1 VSVLALGARVT
12 ESSLLVR
19 YRMTRVFRREVS
31 KSASLGLLLGGL
43 LWAGSLF
50 GQVPRLT
57 VEVPPPPAV
66 PSASAPPSAA
76 PAARASTPPKLL
88 APSGSAVTPL
98 PAPSVSSAA
107 AVAPS
112 AAPLGSAEPVPS
124 VDAAA
129 SADVPPSPPPPT
141 PSVVEPAPEPAPAV
155 APAEPLEPPPPPEPA
170 PVPAFPVKLSDDSVF
185 ALRASLGG
193 KSPEQRARDAS
204 AQLKRAYEGE
214 QSSDVTVVRRGDVA
228 LLSVGRT
235 FIVELSEEE
244 AKLAGTS
251 SLEAYAASTA
261 SAIHEKLVSDHKRAA
276 IAKSAFSFSLVVFF
290 GLIAFYLIRKLGEF
304 AERARHFIEVRSD
317 KDLSL
322 RFQGIEF
329 VRPAMVRSAGVL
341 GLSTLKWLAQ
351 FGVAYTWL
359 VVVLSLFESTRDYT
373 QKLTGFVL
381 APLSQ
386 LMARLATALPLLVVA
401 ALAAL
406 AVFVLLR
413 FVGLFF
419 ASVARGETPLG
430 WLPNDLAAPTSVL
443 LRSGIVISALVFL
456 APIVTGDNDG
466 VLGRVGVIA
475 LVALGL
481 ASTPVLASGTV
492 GAIWLYGRRLRVGEY
507 VELGAYR
514 GRVSELNLL
523 ELRLTVTDRTE
534 LRVPHLLTLVRPLRL
549 LGARPRLTLDVYVHA
564 SSSVTE
570 VRSLLAAVAGKV
582 GAEPSVEIVSAD
594 ADAIR
599 FRIAATCESL
609 DARTA
614 FHIAALDALSSAGI
628 TLGRD
633 RA

>member
-1 VSVLALGARVT
+1 
-12 ESSLLVR
+12 
-19 YRMTRVFRREVS
+19 M
-31 KSASLGLLLGGL
+31 
-43 LWAGSLF
+43 
-50 GQVPRLT
+50 
-57 VEVPPPPAV
+57 
-66 PSASAPPSAA
+66 
-76 PAARASTPPKLL
+76 
-88 APSGSAVTPL
+88 
-98 PAPSVSSAA
+98 
-107 AVAPS
+107 
-112 AAPLGSAEPVPS
+112 
-124 VDAAA
+124 
-129 SADVPPSPPPPT
+129 
-141 PSVVEPAPEPAPAV
+141 
-155 APAEPLEPPPPPEPA
+155 
-170 PVPAFPVKLSDDSVF
+170 PAFAVKLSDDAVF
-185 ALRASLGG
+185 SLRATLGG
-193 KSPEQRARDAS
+193 KSPEARAREAS
-204 AQLKRAYEGE
+204 EQLKRAYEGE
-214 QSSDVTVVRRGDVA
+214 PTSDVTVARRADVA

-235 FIVELSEEE
+235 FIVELNEEE
-244 AKLAGTS
+244 AKLAGSS

-276 IAKSAFSFSLVVFF
+276 IAKSAFSFSLVVLF
-290 GLIAFYLIRKLGEF
+290 GLIAFYLIRKLGDF
-304 AERARHFIEVRSD
+304 VERARQWLEARSD

-329 VRPAMVRSAGVL
+329 VRPAMVRGAGAL
-341 GLSTLKWLAQ
+341 ALNTLKWLAQ
-351 FGVAYTWL
+351 AGIAYTWL
-359 VVVLSLFESTRDYT
+359 VVVLSLFESTRGYT
-373 QKLTGFVL
+373 QKLTGFVV

-386 LMARLATALPLLVVA
+386 LTARLATALPLLVVA

-406 AVFVLLR
+406 AVFVLVR

-419 ASVARGETPLG
+419 ASVSRGEAALG
-430 WLPNDLAAPTSVL
+430 WLPADLAGPTSVL

-466 VLGRVGVIA
+466 VLGRVGVIS

-523 ELRLTVTDRTE
+523 ELRLIVTDRTE
-534 LRVPHLLTLVRPLRL
+534 LRVPHLLTLIRPIRL
-549 LGARPRLTLDVYVHA
+549 LGARPRLTLDMYVHA
-564 SSSVTE
+564 GSAVTE
-570 VRSLLAAVAGKV
+570 VRSLLASVAGKV
-582 GAEPSVEIVSAD
+582 GSEPSVEIVSAD

>member
-1 VSVLALGARVT
+1 VPESTRFVLH
-12 ESSLLVR
+12 
-19 YRMTRVFRREVS
+19 RMTRVFRREGGM
-31 KSASLGLLLGGL
+31 SATSALLLCGL
-43 LWAGSLF
+43 LWSAPLLA
-50 GQVPRLT
+50 QVPAVPEPPPARASAAPP
-57 VEVPPPPAV
+57 VVPPPAAPPPTAPVVVTKPTAAPSVSAAPSASVAPVPSAAPSAEAV
-66 PSASAPPSAA
+66 PSAEAPGGAEPLPLPPPEVSAAPSAPP
-76 PAARASTPPKLL
+76 
-88 APSGSAVTPL
+88 
-98 PAPSVSSAA
+98 
-107 AVAPS
+107 
-112 AAPLGSAEPVPS
+112 
-124 VDAAA
+124 
-129 SADVPPSPPPPT
+129 PPPPT
-141 PSVVEPAPEPAPAV
+141 DPIELPPV
-155 APAEPLEPPPPPEPA
+155 AEPA
-170 PVPAFPVKLSDDSVF
+170 PVPAFAVKLSDDAVF
-185 ALRASLGG
+185 SLRAALGG
-193 KSPEQRARDAS
+193 KSPEVRAREAS
-204 AQLKRAYEGE
+204 EQLKRAYDAE
-214 QSSDVTVVRRGDVA
+214 QTSDVLVSRRGDVA

-235 FIVELSEEE
+235 FIVELDEEE
-244 AKLAGTS
+244 AKLAGVT
-251 SLEAYAASTA
+251 SLEVHAANTA
-261 SAIHEKLVSDHKRAA
+261 SAIHEKLVSSHKRAA

-304 AERARHFIEVRSD
+304 AERARNWFDARHDR
-317 KDLSL
+317 DLSL
-322 RFQGIEF
+322 RFQGIEL
-329 VRPAMVRSAGVL
+329 VRPAMLRSTGVL
-341 GLSTLKWLAQ
+341 ALSTLKWLTQ

-359 VVVLSLFESTRDYT
+359 VVVLSLFESTRGYT

-406 AVFVLLR
+406 AVFVLVR

-443 LRSGIVISALVFL
+443 LRSGIVIAALVFL
-456 APIVTGDNDG
+456 APVVTGDNDG
-466 VLGRVGVIA
+466 VLGRVGVIS

-492 GAIWLYGRRLRVGEY
+492 GVIWLYGRRLRVGEY

-514 GRVSELNLL
+514 GRVAELNLL

-534 LRVPHLLTLVRPLRL
+534 LRVPHLLTLVRPMRL
-549 LGARPRLTLDVYVHA
+549 LGARPRLTLDMYVHA

-582 GAEPSVEIVSAD
+582 GIEPSVEIVSAD

-609 DARTA
+609 EARTA
-614 FHIAALDALSSAGI
+614 FHIAALDALSGAGV

>member
-1 VSVLALGARVT
+1 VPSAGAGAPAA
-12 ESSLLVR
+12 EPAA
-19 YRMTRVFRREVS
+19 
-31 KSASLGLLLGGL
+31 SAE
-43 LWAGSLF
+43 A
-50 GQVPRLT
+50 
-57 VEVPPPPAV
+57 PPPA
-66 PSASAPPSAA
+66 APPAASVTIVSTPEPPSTA
-76 PAARASTPPKLL
+76 PAAER
-88 APSGSAVTPL
+88 
-98 PAPSVSSAA
+98 
-107 AVAPS
+107 
-112 AAPLGSAEPVPS
+112 
-124 VDAAA
+124 
-129 SADVPPSPPPPT
+129 
-141 PSVVEPAPEPAPAV
+141 VELRPEPAQ
-155 APAEPLEPPPPPEPA
+155 
-170 PVPAFPVKLSDDSVF
+170 VPAFSVKLADDAVF
-185 ALRASLGG
+185 SLRAGLGG
-193 KSPEQRARDAS
+193 KTPEQRAREAS
-204 AQLKRAYEGE
+204 AQLKRAYDGE
-214 QSSDVTVVRRGDVA
+214 QTSDVTIVRRGEVA

-235 FIVELSEEE
+235 FIVELDEEE
-244 AKLAGTS
+244 AKLAGAS
-251 SLEAYAASTA
+251 SLEVYAASTA
-261 SAIHEKLVSDHKRAA
+261 SAIREKLVSDHKRAA

-304 AERARHFIEVRSD
+304 AQRARDWIEARND

-341 GLSTLKWLAQ
+341 GLGTVKWLAQ

-359 VVVLSLFESTRDYT
+359 VVVLSLFESTHDYT

-386 LMARLATALPLLVVA
+386 LMARLATSLPLLVVA
-401 ALAAL
+401 ALSAL
-406 AVFVLLR
+406 AVFVLVR

-443 LRSGIVISALVFL
+443 LRAGIVLSALVFL
-456 APIVTGDNDG
+456 APIVTGDTDG
-466 VLGRVGVIA
+466 VLGRVGAIS
-475 LVALGL
+475 LVAIGL
-481 ASTPVLASGTV
+481 SSTPVLASATV

-514 GRVSELNLL
+514 GRVSEVNLL
-523 ELRLTVTDRTE
+523 ELRLIVTDRTE
-534 LRVPHLLTLVRPLRL
+534 LRVPHLLTLARPLRV

-564 SSSVTE
+564 GSSVTE
-570 VRSLLAAVAGKV
+570 VRSLLATVAGKV

-599 FRIAATCESL
+599 FRVAATCESL

-614 FHIAALDALSSAGI
+614 FHIAALDALASSGI

>member
-1 VSVLALGARVT
+1 VSAAPST
-12 ESSLLVR
+12 
-19 YRMTRVFRREVS
+19 
-31 KSASLGLLLGGL
+31 
-43 LWAGSLF
+43 
-50 GQVPRLT
+50 P
-57 VEVPPPPAV
+57 PPPPAEPV
-66 PSASAPPSAA
+66 EAPP
-76 PAARASTPPKLL
+76 PAA
-88 APSGSAVTPL
+88 
-98 PAPSVSSAA
+98 
-107 AVAPS
+107 
-112 AAPLGSAEPVPS
+112 
-124 VDAAA
+124 
-129 SADVPPSPPPPT
+129 
-141 PSVVEPAPEPAPAV
+141 
-155 APAEPLEPPPPPEPA
+155 PA
-170 PVPAFPVKLSDDSVF
+170 PVPAFAVKLSDDAVF
-185 ALRASLGG
+185 SLRAALGG
-193 KSPEQRARDAS
+193 KSPEMRAREAS
-204 AQLKRAYEGE
+204 EQLKRAYEGE
-214 QSSDVTVVRRGDVA
+214 QTSDVSVARRGEVA
-228 LLSVGRT
+228 LLSVGHT
-235 FIVELSEEE
+235 FIVELDDEE
-244 AKLAGTS
+244 AKLAGAS
-251 SLEAYAASTA
+251 SLEVHAASTA

-290 GLIAFYLIRKLGEF
+290 ALIAFYLIRKLGEF
-304 AERARHFIEVRSD
+304 AERARSWFDARSD
-317 KDLSL
+317 RDLSL

-329 VRPAMVRSAGVL
+329 VRPAMLRSTGVL
-341 GLSTLKWLAQ
+341 ALGTLKWLAQ
-351 FGVAYTWL
+351 IGVAYTWL
-359 VVVLSLFESTRDYT
+359 VVVLSLFESTRGYT

-406 AVFVLLR
+406 AVFVLVR

-419 ASVARGETPLG
+419 ASVGRGETPLG

-443 LRSGIVISALVFL
+443 LRSGIVIAALVFL

-466 VLGRVGVIA
+466 VLGRVGVIS

-481 ASTPVLASGTV
+481 ASTPVLATGTV

-514 GRVSELNLL
+514 GRVAELNLL

-534 LRVPHLLTLVRPLRL
+534 LRVPHLLTLVRPMRL
-549 LGARPRLTLDVYVHA
+549 LGARPRLTLDMYVHA

-570 VRSLLAAVAGKV
+570 VRSLLALVAGKV
-582 GAEPSVEIVSAD
+582 GSEPSVEIVSAD

-614 FHIAALDALSSAGI
+614 FHIAALDALSGAGI

>member
-1 VSVLALGARVT
+1 
-12 ESSLLVR
+12 
-19 YRMTRVFRREVS
+19 
-31 KSASLGLLLGGL
+31 
-43 LWAGSLF
+43 
-50 GQVPRLT
+50 
-57 VEVPPPPAV
+57 
-66 PSASAPPSAA
+66 
-76 PAARASTPPKLL
+76 
-88 APSGSAVTPL
+88 
-98 PAPSVSSAA
+98 
-107 AVAPS
+107 VAPS
-112 AAPLGSAEPVPS
+112 PVEALPGAEP
-124 VDAAA
+124 AA
-129 SADVPPSPPPPT
+129 ST
-141 PSVVEPAPEPAPAV
+141 EPAPAV
-155 APAEPLEPPPPPEPA
+155 SVAPPAPTVVAPPEPVPAASAEPVEPPPPPEPA
-170 PVPAFPVKLSDDSVF
+170 PVPTYPVKLSDDSVF
-185 ALRASLGG
+185 VLRAALGG
-193 KSPEQRARDAS
+193 KTPEQRAREAS
-204 AQLKRAYEGE
+204 AQLKRAYDGE
-214 QSSDVTVVRRGDVA
+214 QTSDVSIVRRADTA

-244 AKLAGTS
+244 AKLAGAG
-251 SLEAYAASTA
+251 SLDAYAASTA
-261 SAIHEKLVSDHKRAA
+261 SAIREKLLSDHKRAA
-276 IAKSAFSFSLVVFF
+276 IAKSAFSFSLVIFF

-304 AERARHFIEVRSD
+304 GDRGREWLEGRSD

-329 VRPAMVRSAGVL
+329 VRPAVVRGAAAL
-341 GLSTLKWLAQ
+341 ALNTLKWLAQ

-359 VVVLSLFESTRDYT
+359 VVVLSLFESTRGYT

-406 AVFVLLR
+406 AVFVLVR

-419 ASVARGETPLG
+419 ASVGRGETPLG
-430 WLPNDLAAPTSVL
+430 WLPTDLAAPTSVL

-466 VLGRVGVIA
+466 VLGRVGVIS

-481 ASTPVLASGTV
+481 ASTPLLASGTV

-549 LGARPRLTLDVYVHA
+549 LGARPRLTLDVYVNA
-564 SSSVTE
+564 GSTVTE
-570 VRSLLAAVAGKV
+570 VRALLANVAGKV
-582 GAEPSVEIVSAD
+582 GADPSVEIVSAD

-609 DARTA
+609 EARTA
-614 FHIAALDALSSAGI
+614 FHIAALDALSGAGI

>member
-1 VSVLALGARVT
+1 VLALGPRVA
-12 ESSLLVR
+12 ESILLVL
-19 YRMTRVFRREVS
+19 YRMTRVFRREVM
-31 KSASLGLLLGGL
+31 KSASIGLLLGGL

-50 GQVPRLT
+50 GQVPRAV
-57 VEVPPPPAV
+57 VELAPRPA
-66 PSASAPPSAA
+66 PSAA
-76 PAARASTPPKLL
+76 PAPSAGAAAPAAPALPSAAVMPAAPAGSAAGVPASPL
-88 APSGSAVTPL
+88 APAG
-98 PAPSVSSAA
+98 AP
-107 AVAPS
+107 APS
-112 AAPLGSAEPVPS
+112 AAAGAPGAELAASVEASAEPPV
-124 VDAAA
+124 AAA
-129 SADVPPSPPPPT
+129 PPAA
-141 PSVVEPAPEPAPAV
+141 SVTVVSTPEPPLTAA
-155 APAEPLEPPPPPEPA
+155 AAEPVEPPPPQPA
-170 PVPAFPVKLSDDSVF
+170 PVPAFSVKLADDAVF
-185 ALRASLGG
+185 SLRAGLGG
-193 KSPEQRARDAS
+193 KTPEQRAREAS
-204 AQLKRAYEGE
+204 AQLKRAYDGE
-214 QSSDVTVVRRGDVA
+214 QTSDVTIVRRGDVA

-244 AKLAGTS
+244 AKLAGAS
-251 SLEAYAASTA
+251 SLEVYAASTA
-261 SAIHEKLVSDHKRAA
+261 SAIREELVSDHKRAA
-276 IAKSAFSFSLVVFF
+276 IANSAFSFSLLVFF

-304 AERARHFIEVRSD
+304 AQRARDWFEARND

-322 RFQGIEF
+322 RFQGIEL
-329 VRPAMVRSAGVL
+329 VRPPMVRSAGVL

-359 VVVLSLFESTRDYT
+359 VLVLSLFESTRDYT

-386 LMARLATALPLLVVA
+386 LMARLATSLPLLVVA

-406 AVFVLLR
+406 AVFVLVR

-443 LRSGIVISALVFL
+443 LRAGIVLSALVFL

-466 VLGRVGVIA
+466 VLGRVGAIS
-475 LVALGL
+475 LVAIGL
-481 ASTPVLASGTV
+481 SSSPVLASATV

-514 GRVSELNLL
+514 GRVSEVNLL
-523 ELRLTVTDRTE
+523 ELRLIVTDRTE
-534 LRVPHLLTLVRPLRL
+534 LRVPHLLTLVRPLRV

-570 VRSLLAAVAGKV
+570 VRSLLATVAGRV

-599 FRIAATCESL
+599 FRVAATCESL

-614 FHIAALDALSSAGI
+614 FHIAALDALSSSGI